1 MNSIKACLGDKVSP
15 KPASATKKMCHNK
28 PREKRENFKR
38 MWNKDSVQIEFQ
50 VKCIL

>member
-28 PREKRENFKR
+28 PREKGGELQKECGIKIVSKLNFK
-38 MWNKDSVQIEFQ
+38 
-50 VKCIL
+50 